1 MLKVKKYKNTKHN
14 PYIYIDTPKPLYNI
28 SLQFLNTLI
37 KLNTHKNYT
46 HIKQTLLNT
55 HIHIL
60 KDLESLNSRSF
71 SLGYRTKRLYQIMS
85 RHLGTA
91 SYYKV
96 FFLCSIGF
104 WSYALR
110 SLEVKIKL
118 YPMLE
123 KDHR

>member
-1 MLKVKKYKNTKHN
+1 MQNKKAVPNYVKT
-14 PYIYIDTPKPLYNI
+14 
-28 SLQFLNTLI
+28 
-37 KLNTHKNYT
+37 
-46 HIKQTLLNT
+46 
-55 HIHIL
+55 
-60 KDLESLNSRSF
+60 
-71 SLGYRTKRLYQIMS
+71 
-85 RHLGTA
+85 LGTA